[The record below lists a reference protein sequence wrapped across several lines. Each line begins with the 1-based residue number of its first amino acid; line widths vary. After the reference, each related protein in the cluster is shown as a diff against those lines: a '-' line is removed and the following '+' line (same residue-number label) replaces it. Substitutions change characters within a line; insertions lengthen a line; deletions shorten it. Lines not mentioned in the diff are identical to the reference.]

1 MRRHRPIKK
10 PNNFSGIA
18 IDGELITKK
27 IPGIEVAMKKPMKT
41 MSFLLSLLPATV
53 LLLSNFSAIGLAAEV
68 ALVWNP
74 NSEPD
79 LDGYA
84 VYRSTGS
91 AGPPFE
97 LIDDLALDEIADP
110 DHPEVTLTQLQE
122 DTDYH
127 FVVTAYD
134 RSGNESKFSN
144 QICLRIEN
152 GAVVDCTASGDSGGG
167 GSGGGSGGGAGCFI
181 STLADGTAGAIDKA
195 QGIRA
200 SQINGSKFRG
210 RGSQP

>member
-1 MRRHRPIKK
+1 ME
-10 PNNFSGIA
+10 A
-18 IDGELITKK
+18 
-27 IPGIEVAMKKPMKT
+27 AMKKPINRVL
-41 MSFLLSLLPATV
+41 FVLSLLTASV
-53 LLLSNFSAIGLAAEV
+53 LLFSNFCATGLAAEV
-68 ALVWNP
+68 SVIWDP
-74 NSEPD
+74 NSESD

-84 VYRSTGS
+84 VYRSVGS
-91 AGPPFE
+91 PGSPFE
-97 LIDDLALDEIADP
+97 LVDDLSLNEIADP

-181 STLADGTAGAIDKA
+181 STLADGTAGVIDKGP
-195 QGIRA
+195 GIRA
-200 SQINGSKFRG
+200 SQINGPKVRG
-210 RGSQP
+210 RAHSPDAETLAIAPIPWI